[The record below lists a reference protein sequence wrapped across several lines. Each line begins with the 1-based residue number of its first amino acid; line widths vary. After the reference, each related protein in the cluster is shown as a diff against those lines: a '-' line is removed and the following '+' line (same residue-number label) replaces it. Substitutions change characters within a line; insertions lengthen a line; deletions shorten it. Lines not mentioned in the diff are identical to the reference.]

1 MNVLVHPSKLKGTI
15 SAIPSKSVAHRQI
28 ICAALGNDVS
38 HIGISSLSKDITA
51 TIVSMEALGA
61 KFDYSDNVLT
71 VHPIDRNNL
80 PVKAV
85 LDCNESG
92 STLRFLF
99 PLVCALGIEGTFK
112 TAGRLSNRPMSP
124 LFKILNEKGVET
136 GNTESGFYCKGNLG
150 VGEYVIEG
158 NISSQYISGLLFGLS
173 VLEGKSKVLLSTP
186 LESAPYVN
194 LTLDALESCGIK
206 VSKTNE
212 GEFGG
217 YVVEGG
223 TFSSIDTVVEG
234 DWSNASFWLSAGVS
248 VKGLKGNSAQGD
260 KDILNVIEK
269 MGGCVST
276 ENGVFSAQVNN
287 LHSTEID
294 ATDIPDA
301 VPIISVLS
309 ATAKGVTVINNI
321 SRLRLKE
328 SDRVATVCN
337 MLNSLG
343 INTES
348 DQNTMKIYGGCIKGG
363 VVDCANDHRIAMA
376 AAIAGVFAQSDITLI
391 GAEAVNKSYPN
402 FFEDYKTLGGLFDVL

>member
-1 MNVLVHPSKLKGTI
+1 MNVVVHPSKLEGEI

-28 ICAALGNDVS
+28 ICASLADDIS
-38 HIGISSLSKDITA
+38 HIEISSLSIDISA
-51 TIVSMEALGA
+51 TIDCMEALGA
-61 KFDYSDNVLT
+61 NFQYTEGILT
-71 VHPIDRNNL
+71 VHPIDLNNL
-80 PVKAV
+80 PEKAI
-85 LDCNESG
+85 LNCNESG

-99 PLVCALGIEGTFK
+99 PLVCALGVEGYFK

-136 GNTESGFYCKGNLG
+136 GNTESGFYCKGNLSA
-150 VGEYVIEG
+150 GEYVIEG

-212 GEFGG
+212 GEFDG
-217 YVVEGG
+217 YVVKGG

-248 VKGLKGNSAQGD
+248 VKGLKGDSAQGD
-260 KDILNVIEK
+260 KEILNVIEK

-301 VPIISVLS
+301 VPIISVLA
-309 ATAKGVTVINNI
+309 ATAKGTTVINNI

-328 SDRVATVCN
+328 SDRVATVCG
-337 MLNSLG
+337 MLESLG
-343 INTES
+343 IKTEADENS
-348 DQNTMKIYGGCIKGG
+348 IKIYGGTIKGG

-376 AAIAGVFAQSDITLI
+376 GAIAGCFAEGDITLL

-402 FFEDYKTLGGLFDVL
+402 FFEDYKMMGGSFDVL